1 MHFVTTTVNNKSFL
15 TINRMSWH
23 GAVRKPAPPQFV
35 HDSYDFDWFD
45 DGEAEQVRRDDYTVA
60 WRHRICGVHD
70 KPTRGFYL
78 PKKHLAKDEV
88 TRAFSDPVPPPWNR
102 DG

>member
-15 TINRMSWH
+15 TIDRVPGH

-45 DGEAEQVRRDDYTVA
+45 DGEAKQIRSYDNKVP
-60 WRHRICGVHD
+60 WRHRTCGIHD

-78 PKKHLAKDEV
+78 PKKHIVNDALPNRVATPDEG
-88 TRAFSDPVPPPWNR
+88 RQF
-102 DG
+102 

>member
-1 MHFVTTTVNNKSFL
+1 MHFVTTTLNNKSFL
-15 TINRMSWH
+15 TIDRMPWH
-23 GAVRKPAPPQFV
+23 GAVRKPGPPQFV

-78 PKKHLAKDEV
+78 PKKHLAN
-88 TRAFSDPVPPPWNR
+88 DPLPNR
-102 DG
+102 IATPNEGRQL